1 MEENTQPKGTVGT
14 EALATTTR
22 AQHAGGGGAKA
33 VAHRFS
39 AKMKLSAVQR
49 LLRGESLEAVSR
61 DLNLVA
67 HRLSEWRDRV
77 LTAAESALKERD
89 RDERDDEIDRLK
101 AKVGEITRRPGS
113 TGKAIARSGHGCG

>member
-1 MEENTQPKGTVGT
+1 MEENTQPNGTVGT

-33 VAHRFS
+33 VPHRFS

-77 LTAAESALKERD
+77 LTAAESAPE
-89 RDERDDEIDRLK
+89 
-101 AKVGEITRRPGS
+101 G
-113 TGKAIARSGHGCG
+113 ARSGRAGRGDRPAEGQGR